1 MEIATKAK
9 MRFKMCFLR
18 ELIGRA
24 YSTFLKVLCAIA
36 KKIIQQSIRM
46 RRKKNPSNIDKNI
59 QEQFHLFAFG
69 CWNGKKKEKYKC

>member
-18 ELIGRA
+18 ELIGKA

-36 KKIIQQSIRM
+36 KKTNEKI
-46 RRKKNPSNIDKNI
+46 KNPSNIDKNI

-69 CWNGKKKEKYKC
+69 CWNSKKKEKNTSAREKQT